1 MANHSINKLIF
12 KITFGFSIIFICFF
26 TITKFSKSGNIKL
39 KVEKI
44 KSEFQG
50 RIVEIYA
57 PKKTLPTHLKV
68 LLSNGKIISIS
79 PNQQLVTVADVG
91 DYVMK
96 PKNENIIYLIKN
108 NKKLTFFYTKISYET
123 RNSNYFPI
131 EWKNK
136 WPESSEWDKNRNDD
150 E

>member
-1 MANHSINKLIF
+1 MANHSINKLLF
-12 KITFGFSIIFICFF
+12 KIAFGISIIFICFF
-26 TITKFSKSGNIKL
+26 TITKFSKSANIKL
-39 KVEKI
+39 KIEKI

-57 PKKTLPTHLKV
+57 TKKTLPTHLKV
-68 LLSNGKIISIS
+68 LLSSGKIISIS
-79 PNQQLVTVADVG
+79 PNQQLVAKADVG
-91 DYVMK
+91 DYLIK
-96 PKNENIIYLIKN
+96 PKNENRIYLIKN

-123 RNSNYFPI
+123 RNSNNFPI

-136 WPESSEWDKNRNDD
+136 WPESSEWDKNSNDD